1 MEQPLEGRVAVIT
14 GAGGG
19 IGRASALALAERG
32 CDVVA
37 VDLSDESAG
46 ATAAAVRELG
56 RRAIAVA
63 ADVSLEGDVRRY
75 VAQAIEAFGQ
85 IDVVFNN
92 AGIEGAVAPIEE
104 YAPATFDRVIA
115 VNLRSVFLA
124 LREVLPHMR
133 ERGSGS
139 IINCSSVSGLRGTA
153 GVSAYVA
160 SKHGVIGLTRS
171 AAAEAGAYGVRVNA
185 VCPGPVSTRMMESI
199 TTMSDPDD
207 PAAAAAASAAKN
219 PMGRWGEPDEI
230 AGVVAFLASDAAA
243 FVTGAAWPV
252 DGGRTAV

>member
-1 MEQPLEGRVAVIT
+1 MEQSLEGRVAVIT

-19 IGRASALALAERG
+19 IGRASALALAGRG

-37 VDLSDESAG
+37 VDLSDESAS
-46 ATAAAVRELG
+46 ATATAVRELG

-63 ADVSLEGDVRRY
+63 ADVSLEEDVQRY
-75 VAQAIEAFGQ
+75 VDEAIEGLGQ
-85 IDVVFNN
+85 IDVLFNN
-92 AGIEGAVAPIEE
+92 AGIEGTVAPIEE

-139 IINCSSVSGLRGTA
+139 IVNCSSVSGLRGTA

-199 TTMSDPDD
+199 TALSDPDD

>member
-19 IGRASALALAERG
+19 IGRASALTLAAHG

-46 ATAAAVRELG
+46 ATATAVRELG

-63 ADVSLEGDVRRY
+63 ADVSLEEDVQRY
-75 VAQAIEAFGQ
+75 VAQAIEGFGQ

-92 AGIEGAVAPIEE
+92 AGIEGAVAPIEG

-139 IINCSSVSGLRGTA
+139 IVNCSSVSGLRGTA

>member
-1 MEQPLEGRVAVIT
+1 
-14 GAGGG
+14 
-19 IGRASALALAERG
+19 
-32 CDVVA
+32 
-37 VDLSDESAG
+37 
-46 ATAAAVRELG
+46 
-56 RRAIAVA
+56 VA
-63 ADVSLEGDVRRY
+63 ADVSLEEDVQRY
-75 VAQAIEAFGQ
+75 VAQAIDDFGR

-104 YAPATFDRVIA
+104 YALATFDRVIA

-160 SKHGVIGLTRS
+160 AKHGVIGLTRA

-199 TTMSDPDD
+199 TAMSDPDD

-219 PMGRWGEPDEI
+219 PMGRWGEPEEI
-230 AGVVAFLASDAAA
+230 ADVVAFLASDAAA

>member
-1 MEQPLEGRVAVIT
+1 M
-14 GAGGG
+14 
-19 IGRASALALAERG
+19 
-32 CDVVA
+32 
-37 VDLSDESAG
+37 LS
-46 ATAAAVRELG
+46 
-56 RRAIAVA
+56 
-63 ADVSLEGDVRRY
+63 
-75 VAQAIEAFGQ
+75 
-85 IDVVFNN
+85 
-92 AGIEGAVAPIEE
+92 APIEE
-104 YAPATFDRVIA
+104 YALATFDRVIA

-124 LREVLPHMR
+124 LREILPHMR

-199 TTMSDPDD
+199 TALSDPGD

-230 AGVVAFLASDAAA
+230 AGVVAFL
-243 FVTGAAWPV
+243 GL
-252 DGGRTAV
+252 